1 MISDKS
7 LLVLSFLGCLV
18 SLLYYA
24 RLPAAERSNQS
35 LVVVGVLSRLN
46 NLEQRKAVRA
56 TWKRILP
63 EGVVFNFILGDT
75 FCPYHELWR
84 LSEDDCNEWLLEV
97 PSWLKDGE
105 SLSLLET
112 GKSQSKRNNKA
123 YRGFSFRVM
132 RFPVVFEGVGI
143 LRTALS
149 ALCQELNLSSV
160 SIDIRERYSAEV
172 INSITFNITDLSDLN
187 NQKKSGFTFKKFN
200 TKNLP
205 VVDFDGT
212 YMILLGKMRPFIFLY
227 QIGVISMRINDSRN
241 FSFPSKLCNAVYDST
256 LGRHGLVHINGLL
269 DDKLDTILPF
279 SKYSCPLVS
288 LKYRIL
294 DVVSLKRHYGAKA
307 TQNSVESQRIRE
319 LRRLLDREEEDHS
332 DLVFLPVLDSAFNNS
347 IKLALYSQHIGNNL
361 EFDHLLLTEDTSFVF
376 IKNVLDKLERIS
388 SRSLWWSDF
397 EVLPRTGENVLSKSA
412 NMVIAQ
418 HLVSFIAHNTPL
430 YLKHFSSLVSSLA
443 VWLSATPT
451 KRLQDGSWN
460 MKDCQNLSVFTQADL
475 ACSGLSPGDMK
486 TVWNKLRHRH
496 YQ

>member
-1 MISDKS
+1 MISDRS
-7 LLVLSFLGCLV
+7 LLFLSFLGCLV

-24 RLPAAERSNQS
+24 RQPPAVRSKKSQI
-35 LVVVGVLSRLN
+35 VIGVFSRLN

-56 TWKRILP
+56 TWRKLLP

-84 LSEDDCNEWLLEV
+84 LSEDNCYEWKLEV

-112 GKSQSKRNNKA
+112 EKSHSKRNNKA
-123 YRGFSFRVM
+123 YSGFSFRVM

-143 LRTALS
+143 LRSALS

-160 SIDIRERYSAEV
+160 SIDITDRYSAEL
-172 INSITFNITDLSDLN
+172 INSVTFNRTDLN
-187 NQKKSGFTFKKFN
+187 TQKHSGFAFKMFN

-205 VVDFDGT
+205 VVEFD
-212 YMILLGKMRPFIFLY
+212 
-227 QIGVISMRINDSRN
+227 GVISLRINDSLS
-241 FSFPSKLCNAVYDST
+241 FSFPSKQCNAVYDYT

-269 DDKLDTILPF
+269 DSKLETILPF

-332 DLVFLPVLDSAFNNS
+332 DLMFLPVLDSTFNNS
-347 IKLALYSQHIGNNL
+347 MKLKLYSQHIGNNVD
-361 EFDHLLLTEDTSFVF
+361 FDHLLLTEDTSFMFVN
-376 IKNVLDKLERIS
+376 NVLSKLEKVS
-388 SRSLWWSDF
+388 SSSLWWSDF
-397 EVLPRTGENVLSKSA
+397 EVLPRAGENVEVSQPALTKST
-412 NMVIAQ
+412 NMVMAR
-418 HLVSFIAHNTPL
+418 HLVSFIAHNTL
-430 YLKHFSSLVSSLA
+430 YLKHFSSLLSSLG
-443 VWLSATPT
+443 VWLSTVST
-451 KRLQDGSWN
+451 KRLQDESWN
-460 MKDCQNLSVFTQADL
+460 IQNCQNISAFTEKDL
-475 ACSGLSPGDMK
+475 ACSGLSPGDLR